1 MTPAFAEPLPGWV
14 DNLNGPV
21 GIMIGAGKGVIRS
34 MLCNGDYKA
43 EVRQKNS
50 FINFDK
56 FNGIP
61 ITVAMRVHI
70 SLGHSSRLCDQRSD
84 NHSVRGG
91 EEGGEGARY
100 SSVQPDSFAEEE
112 SHLARGHGP
121 RKGSRL
127 RESL

>member
-43 EVRQKNS
+43 EVRQKKTVLL
-50 FINFDK
+50 DQ

-70 SLGHSSRLCDQRSD
+70 SLGHSRRLCDQRSD

-91 EEGGEGARY
+91 TEAGEGTRC
-100 SSVQPDSFAEEE
+100 SGVQLDSFAKEE

-121 RKGSRL
+121 RQGSRL